1 MRSRASQNALPPI
14 EVMAVIDLLVS
25 AMEMLS
31 SGLTALQE
39 TEREPDL
46 DSVLQQLAMGFER
59 FLKVTLMEVTRNT
72 SGPRPAWKE
81 MKGLSHSSLA
91 VLDVLVAE
99 ARKVTEYTERPACKA
114 DLEFLESE
122 IGLRRLLRV
131 LGDFGAGGR
140 YNQIDGL
147 LKGSLDPEGDPKTR
161 WCAIETDLLLERP
174 DFKTPPDQRDGSGL
188 LRRDR
193 SAPAAHGPRDREDV
207 DAGSRG
213 RGGWPVLQCD
223 RNLPLSTG
231 RGTGSCGGAVSGS
244 ASQRVERDR
253 PNNCRKTKVNRCV
266 RGVARLWRRD
276 RFDRA
281 LPGQVSYS
289 LPPFAPP

>member
-1 MRSRASQNALPPI
+1 MRSRASQNPLPPI

-59 FLKVTLMEVTRNT
+59 FLKVTLMEVTRNN
-72 SGPRPAWKE
+72 SGHRPVWKE
-81 MKGLSHSSLA
+81 MKGLSHSLLA
-91 VLDVLVAE
+91 VLDELAAE

-114 DLEFLESE
+114 DLDFLESE

-147 LKGSLDPEGDPKTR
+147 LKGSLDPECDPKTR

-174 DFKTPPDQRDGSGL
+174 DFETLQTSEMVQVSSEEIVQR
-188 LRRDR
+188 
-193 SAPAAHGPRDREDV
+193 
-207 DAGSRG
+207 
-213 RGGWPVLQCD
+213 LQ
-223 RNLPLSTG
+223 RMARAIARMWTL
-231 RGTGSCGGAVSGS
+231 GAVGAEGGQFCSVIGTFLFL
-244 ASQRVERDR
+244 RDEELALAA
-253 PNNCRKTKVNRCV
+253 
-266 RGVARLWRRD
+266 AR
-276 RFDRA
+276 
-281 LPGQVSYS
+281 
-289 LPPFAPP
+289 